1 MGYDDGMQNEPV
13 SSRDEAP
20 QIDPVFG
27 LSHLPRDL
35 RSRYLRVL
43 SFFTGV
49 LLSVLWWDIIL
60 RRVGLRRL
68 SKGTA
73 DRRYR
78 RIAQR
83 FRFLATSL
91 GGVWIK
97 VGQFLSSRLDV
108 LPDTITDEL
117 SNLQDEVSPETYEW

>member
-1 MGYDDGMQNEPV
+1 MQDKPV
-13 SSRDEAP
+13 SKLDEAP
-20 QIDPVFG
+20 QIDPSSALRHV
-27 LSHLPRDL
+27 PREL

-43 SFFTGV
+43 SFFVGV

-68 SKGTA
+68 SKRTA
-73 DRRYR
+73 NRRYR

-83 FRFLATSL
+83 FRSLATHL

-108 LPDTITDEL
+108 LPD
-117 SNLQDEVSPETYEW
+117 S